1 MKKSVL
7 SFFVFASL
15 SLPLGAQTVLT
26 LDSCRALAL
35 RNNKQ
40 IGVAKLKQDVAT
52 NTRKAMRTKYLPKV
66 DAVGGYQL
74 LSSEVSLLNDDQK
87 NTLNNLGTKLFGNV
101 AGEIPETL
109 TGMVQQ
115 GLITPQQAQAFG
127 QLASKYA
134 TPLIQGLNA
143 AGSEV
148 RQAFRT
154 NNRNMMGASVMVR
167 QPVYMGGAIKA
178 ANRMAD
184 ISEELA
190 AHTIEQ
196 TVENTLYAIDQTYW
210 LVVQLRQKN
219 KLAQNYLELVR
230 KLDSDVQKMIR
241 EGVATRADG
250 LKVSV
255 KVNEAE
261 MKMTQAEDGLALSKM
276 LLCQTC
282 GLPIGTDIE
291 LADEN
296 SPAVAEAYIS
306 PKADVNTAWENRTE
320 LKLLDN
326 VVSLSEQSTRLVKAA
341 YLPQV
346 ALTGGYTVTNPNVY
360 NGYENKF
367 GGTWS
372 IGVLLRVPVWN
383 WQEGTYKVRA
393 AKAATTMAQM
403 EKEEARELVELQ
415 VNQNQFKVREA
426 NKKYEMA
433 SKNVEKAEENLRS
446 ANLGFS
452 EGVITAT
459 DVMAAQTA
467 WLDAQTQ
474 KIDAGIDLRLTDI
487 GLKKAMGV
495 LR

>member
-1 MKKSVL
+1 MLILTGLSV
-7 SFFVFASL
+7 SVS
-15 SLPLGAQTVLT
+15 AQTLLT

-40 IGVAKLKQDVAT
+40 IGVARLQQDVAQ
-52 NTRKAMRTKYLPKV
+52 NTRKALRTKYLPKV
-66 DAVGGYQL
+66 DAVGGYEL
-74 LSSEVSLLNDDQK
+74 LSREVSLLNDDQK
-87 NTLNNLGTKLFGNV
+87 NALNNLGNTLVGNTAGKL
-101 AGEIPETL
+101 PEVL

-115 GLITPQQAQAFG
+115 GLISPQQAQASG
-127 QLASKYA
+127 QMAEQIA
-134 TPLIQGLNA
+134 TPLAQGLNA
-143 AGSEV
+143 AGSEI

-154 NNRNMMGASVMVR
+154 NNRNMMGAAVMVR
-167 QPVYMGGAIKA
+167 QPVYMGGAITA

-184 ISEELA
+184 IGEELA
-190 AHTIEQ
+190 AHTAEKTI
-196 TVENTLYAIDQTYW
+196 ENTLYSIDQTYW

-219 KLAQNYLELVR
+219 KLASNYLALVQ
-230 KLDSDVQKMIR
+230 KLDDDVQKMIR

-255 KVNEAE
+255 RVNEAE
-261 MKMTQAEDGLALSKM
+261 MKLTQAEDGLALSKM

-282 GLPIGTDIE
+282 GLPIGSDIV

-296 SPAVAEAYIS
+296 SLAVVVTGSGTE
-306 PKADVNTAWENRTE
+306 ADVNTAWDNRSE

-326 VVSLSEQSTRLVKAA
+326 AISLSEQSTRLVRAA
-341 YLPQV
+341 FLPQV
-346 ALTGGYTVTNPNVY
+346 AITGGYLVTNPNVY

-367 GGTWS
+367 GGTWN
-372 IGVLLRVPVWN
+372 IGILLRVPVWN

-393 AKAATTMAQM
+393 SKAATTIAQL
-403 EKEEARELVELQ
+403 EKEEARELIELQ

-426 NKKYEMA
+426 NKKYAMA

-452 EGVITAT
+452 EGVMTAT

-474 KIDAGIDLRLTDI
+474 KIDAEIDLRLTDI